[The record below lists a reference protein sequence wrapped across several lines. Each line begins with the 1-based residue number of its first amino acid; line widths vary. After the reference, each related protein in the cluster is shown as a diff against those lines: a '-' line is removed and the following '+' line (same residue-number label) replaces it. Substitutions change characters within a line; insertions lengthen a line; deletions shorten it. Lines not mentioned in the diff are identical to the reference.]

1 MPLASLRTPVATVL
15 TRGLIAGALLGVVA
29 RCWMRLISNDPEFS
43 WTGTMFIVG
52 GFTLWGFT
60 QGVVIVVRHRTS
72 RRWTVSL
79 TRTFGVLG
87 TLPLFFGAGGILA
100 PTVILG
106 GLAIHRSEW
115 KSTYRL
121 LLGLVASAPAV
132 FVAVQIYDDHGWSW
146 RWWLGVFGLV
156 VIWGGLTSA
165 SRQTFARQGERV
177 TPPASR

>member
-1 MPLASLRTPVATVL
+1 MPLASLRTPVTTTL
-15 TRGLIAGALLGVVA
+15 TRGLIAGAVLGVVA

-43 WTGTMFIVG
+43 WNGTLFIVG
-52 GFTLWGFT
+52 GFTFWGFA
-60 QGVVIVVRHRTS
+60 QGVVIGVRHRMS
-72 RRWTVSL
+72 RRWIVSL
-79 TRTFGVLG
+79 TRAFGVLG

-106 GLAIHRSEW
+106 GLAIHRNEW

-121 LLGLVASAPAV
+121 LLGLVASAPVV
-132 FVAVQIYDDHGWSW
+132 FVAVQIHDDHGWSW

-156 VIWGGLTSA
+156 VICGGLISA